1 MARTWQRS
9 WQWCRSH
16 PDAAVAVVLTASSV
30 IVLLAIGGLDRWS
43 FVPASL
49 SMIGVSAVVA
59 WRRRYPVLVAVIAG
73 VLVVVPAHC
82 PDGAAIYNSAV
93 PVLAA
98 VFLIGYALGAD
109 CSWRRSLP
117 GVAVLTAGLL
127 LSGGPFN
134 PFLVMITVGPWLA
147 GMVVASRR
155 RSVDQL
161 ELRTRELEEERG
173 LFATES
179 VRYERARIARELHD
193 IVAHCVSLIVVQAN
207 AGEHLTHQDPDRAA
221 AAFESISEAARQADT
236 EIKRLVELLDTSTP
250 ATAPTGLRIVEEL
263 VRRARASGLHITA
276 AFSGDTDGLS
286 APAGEAAYRLVQ
298 EAVTN
303 AMKHAPGAP
312 IRIFVRGQDT
322 SIEVEVL
329 NRSAI
334 GAVSGLEGTGGGH
347 GLAGMR
353 ERVTRCG
360 GAFEA
365 GPTRDQGW
373 RVVAWLPRQV
383 RQSVG

>member
-1 MARTWQRS
+1 VT
-9 WQWCRSH
+9 
-16 PDAAVAVVLTASSV
+16 
-30 IVLLAIGGLDRWS
+30 
-43 FVPASL
+43 
-49 SMIGVSAVVA
+49 
-59 WRRRYPVLVAVIAG
+59 AG
-73 VLVVVPAHC
+73 VLVVIPALTSYG
-82 PDGAAIYNSAV
+82 DAIYNSAV

-98 VFLIGYALGAD
+98 VFLIAYSLGSQR
-109 CSWRRSLP
+109 SWQRALP

-127 LSGGPFN
+127 LTGGPFN
-134 PFLVMITVGPWLA
+134 PFLVMVTVGPWLA

-207 AGEHLTHQDPDRAA
+207 AGEHLAHQDPASAA
-221 AAFESISEAARQADT
+221 AAFESISAAARQAET
-236 EIKRLVELLDTSTP
+236 EVTRLVELLDTSAP
-250 ATAPTGLRIVEEL
+250 AAAPAGLRIVDEL

-286 APAGEAAYRLVQ
+286 QPSAEAAYRLVQ

-312 IRIFVRGQDT
+312 IRIVVKGHDET
-322 SIEVEVL
+322 IEVEVL
-329 NRSAI
+329 NRAAT
-334 GAVSGLEGTGGGH
+334 GAFSGLEDTGGGH

-365 GPTRDQGW
+365 GPSADGGW